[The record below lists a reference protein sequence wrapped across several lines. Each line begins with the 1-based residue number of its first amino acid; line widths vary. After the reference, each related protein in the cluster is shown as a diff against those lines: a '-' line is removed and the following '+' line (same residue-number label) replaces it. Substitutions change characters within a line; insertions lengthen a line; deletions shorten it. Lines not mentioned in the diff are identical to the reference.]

1 MTFLTLGIV
10 FKSRIVNNIARI
22 TSWFPKLHFHWVG
35 YSFGMMSKNTNVF
48 PFSLNNSVGIYTSSN
63 HYTILQTKYMNSWSA
78 SQILIPPIPITHTH
92 CHSHYTRYKKKIMPV
107 YTYLV
112 VRSTL
117 RVMVAL
123 ESYYLNITWIKL
135 KLKIITLAT
144 SAYKADHNK
153 ITISFAEFLTK
164 KSLKLY
170 QKAKSVTITLTLS
183 WMSHGAICF
192 VI

>member
-1 MTFLTLGIV
+1 MFFRSASIIRLEFIPV
-10 FKSRIVNNIARI
+10 PI
-22 TSWFPKLHFHWVG
+22 
-35 YSFGMMSKNTNVF
+35 
-48 PFSLNNSVGIYTSSN
+48 
-63 HYTILQTKYMNSWSA
+63 TILYCKQNIWILDRHLRFWSHQYL
-78 SQILIPPIPITHTH
+78 SHILIVTHTIH
-92 CHSHYTRYKKKIMPV
+92 AIRKILCRSIHN
-107 YTYLV
+107 TYLV